1 MSAIITAPV
10 DDSFVAG
17 TDAYARRLRAMQ
29 GCVRTLLKG
38 VGEDPDREGLR
49 DTPKVRTALDW
60 SDGLRQPAPLWAYG
74 SRLLLP
80 LGRAREQ
87 STH

>member
-1 MSAIITAPV
+1 MTPSVDA

-49 DTPKVRTALDW
+49 DTPKVSSVGWWRRIAL
-60 SDGLRQPAPLWAYG
+60 GAV
-74 SRLLLP
+74 SR
-80 LGRAREQ
+80 G
-87 STH
+87 